1 MSPAV
6 QVYAVP
12 GMTAV
17 LPQANPF
24 LEFRLRYEDHAELF
38 VREVLGFPNDEEKAQ
53 GKDIYAWQR
62 EALAAYDR
70 QETRMSIRSG
80 HGVGKTTLMCWLA
93 WHRILFRFP
102 QKTGITAPSEKQ
114 LFDALWAEFDAWG
127 KRLPPNI
134 RRLVEVMTDNAYL
147 KAAPSESFITIK
159 TARAEQPEA
168 IQGLHSEWE
177 MVIVDEPSGVID
189 ATWEAA
195 SSCLTGPH
203 PMAIIGGNPLRA
215 SGFFYDS
222 HNRLSDLWW
231 TRHVPKS
238 EIVDVETDSYSLEQE
253 HAGGGRHTNRYRVR
267 VLGEFPVS
275 EDDVLI
281 PFDLVEPSLT
291 RDITVHRTVPVVWG
305 LDCARFGSNRSALAK
320 RQGLQLL
327 EPVRSWAKLDTMEIA
342 ARVKAEWDTTPDWL
356 RPVGILVDAIGVG
369 GGVADRL
376 RQLGLPAKDI
386 MVSELPALQ
395 NAEKYQDLRTEL
407 WHKAKE
413 WFAGRNV
420 KIPDFYKH
428 AKEHEDLV
436 RELTQ
441 EKYDFQPRSG
451 KIKMNPKTQIHSPDL
466 ADAFVLTFAMD
477 AATLAKRRDE
487 VRQPYKPRLIK
498 GIV

>member
-1 MSPAV
+1 VTAAPAV
-6 QVYAVP
+6 
-12 GMTAV
+12 
-17 LPQANPF
+17 NPF
-24 LEFRLRYEDHAELF
+24 LEFRWRYEDHSELF
-38 VREVLGFPNDEEKAQ
+38 VREVFGFPNDIEQAE
-53 GKDIYAWQR
+53 GKDIYPWQR

-70 QETRMSIRSG
+70 QEPRITIRSG
-80 HGVGKTTLMCWLA
+80 HGVGKTTLMCWVA

-127 KRLPPNI
+127 KRLPPFV
-134 RRLVEVMTDNAYL
+134 RRLVEI
-147 KAAPSESFITIK
+147 KADAAELIAARSESFITIK

-168 IQGLHSEWE
+168 LQGLHSEWE
-177 MVIVDEPSGVID
+177 LLLVDEPSGVAD
-189 ATWEAA
+189 SVWEAA
-195 SSCLTGPH
+195 QSSLTGRH
-203 PMAIIGGNPLRA
+203 PMALLGGNPIRA

-222 HNRLSDLWW
+222 HNRLAGDWW
-231 TRHVPKS
+231 TRHVS
-238 EIVDVETDSYSLEQE
+238 RAEITDLTTDRYAIGEE
-253 HAGGGRHTNRYRVR
+253 HASGGTHTNRYRVR
-267 VLGEFPVS
+267 VLGEFPTS

-281 PFDLVEPSLT
+281 PFDLVEPALT
-291 RDITVHRTVPVVWG
+291 RDVQVDRRVPVVWG

-342 ARVKAEWDTTPDWL
+342 ARVQREWDTTPDWL

-386 MVSELPALQ
+386 NVSELPAL
-395 NAEKYQDLRTEL
+395 NNVEKYQDLRTEL

-413 WFAGRNV
+413 WFANRNV
-420 KIPDFYKH
+420 KLPESYKH
-428 AKEHEDLV
+428 APEPEDLV

-451 KIKMNPKTQIHSPDL
+451 KIKMTPKSQVHSPDL
-466 ADAFVLTFAMD
+466 ADAFVLTFASEAAMLARSQD
-477 AATLAKRRDE
+477 RTGGKPITRQLAATW
-487 VRQPYKPRLIK
+487 
-498 GIV
+498 

>member
-1 MSPAV
+1 
-6 QVYAVP
+6 
-12 GMTAV
+12 MTAIA
-17 LPQANPF
+17 PSNPF
-24 LEFRLRYEDHAELF
+24 VAFRERYEGAAELF
-38 VREVLGFPNDEEKAQ
+38 VREVFGFPNAEERAA
-53 GKDIYAWQR
+53 GKDIYPWQR
-62 EALAAYDR
+62 EAMAAYDR
-70 QETRMSIRSG
+70 QSPRISIRSG

-127 KRLPPNI
+127 KRLPPNV
-134 RRLVEVMTDNAYL
+134 RKLVEIMTDNAYL

-177 MVIVDEPSGVID
+177 MVIVDEPSGVVD

-195 SSCLTGPH
+195 LSCLTGPH
-203 PMAIIGGNPLRA
+203 PMALVGGNPIRA

-222 HNRLSDLWW
+222 HNRLADDWW
-231 TRHVPKS
+231 TRHVS
-238 EIVDVETDSYSLEQE
+238 REELVDVDTDPYSVGEE
-253 HAGGGRHTNRYRVR
+253 HASGGRHTNRYRVR
-267 VLGEFPVS
+267 VLGEFPIS

-281 PFDLVEPSLT
+281 PFDLVEPALT
-291 RDITVHRTVPVVWG
+291 RDIVVHRTVPVVWG

-342 ARVKAEWDTTPDWL
+342 ARVKAEWDSTPDWL

-386 MVSELPALQ
+386 NVAELPALT
-395 NAEKYQDLRTEL
+395 NLEKYQDLRTEL
-407 WHKAKE
+407 WHRAKE
-413 WFAGRNV
+413 WFSGRNV
-420 KIPDFYKH
+420 RLHCKADDPLI
-428 AKEHEDLV
+428 

-451 KIKMNPKTQIHSPDL
+451 KIKMMPKTQVASPDH
-466 ADAFVLTFAMD
+466 ADAFILTFAAD

-487 VRQPYKPRLIK
+487 VARPYKPRLIK
-498 GIV
+498 GLV